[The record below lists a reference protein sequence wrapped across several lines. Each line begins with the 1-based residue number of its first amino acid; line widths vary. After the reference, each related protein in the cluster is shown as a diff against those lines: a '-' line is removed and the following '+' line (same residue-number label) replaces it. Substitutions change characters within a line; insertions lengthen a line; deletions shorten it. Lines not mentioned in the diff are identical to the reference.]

1 MSNILAE
8 ELEEFEQWRQDNL
21 KRIDLLAGWLE
32 EQELDSAG
40 TKTLLS
46 EMHVRLRS
54 EQFKVAFVAE
64 SSRGKSELINA
75 IFFANSGRRI
85 MPVMIGRTTM
95 CPVEIGYDKTLPPC
109 IRLLPLETRLED
121 QALAQWRYE
130 NEDAWVVENL
140 DIDNVDRLAEAMKKI
155 NECKLITPYEARE
168 LGLWVE
174 DDQGKPFITNPL
186 GLIEVPKWR
195 HAIVNYPHPLLKRG
209 ISILDTPGLN
219 SVGLEPEL
227 ALDLLPQAHAVMFV
241 LSADSGV
248 TRSDL
253 QIWED
258 YLSGPNTAERPC
270 YVLLN
275 KIDVLWDDLISPE
288 DADIYLEEQRKRCAE
303 FLHLPVSRILPVSA
317 QKALVGKIK
326 ADVKLLENS
335 KILSVERMLVREIL
349 PKRQEFLKQA
359 LVASVTELETQV
371 TQRLNQRVQLID
383 QQLDELQNMN
393 SKNTSLA
400 NQYMTRYIGQKETLE
415 SLRQQASKMRVLEKK
430 LIRQIGKDINHE
442 VIQQA
447 LLDLSVAIQDTGL
460 RVSLAKVFEKGIAQL
475 KAQAQKAEKRAGELE
490 KLVSHHIE
498 ELSEQ
503 YGISL
508 LIPPSPGV
516 GDLLTDI
523 ETLHQRHQAFFS
535 TNQILR
541 LRRSHQAE
549 QVFKALLTRARSIFD
564 EAFEKLEL
572 WSNNA
577 YSVLVVQVRDVERLT
592 QKLYDGIQRVYEA
605 KEPLNE
611 RVDQLEDDRLNLFQ
625 TITRFDK
632 IMLGF
637 KDVSEEYRNSLYPDE
652 DKLIV
657 QDDNGEEDAKSQDA
671 TLELDKLQN
680 LKADH
685 QDTNVNAEMDASVS
699 GRVERALPQD
709 EQDFDLESDEQAEI
723 RESTTKSKAGT
734 TDEHHA
740 EIIAPD
746 FNLLQEIDLEINS
759 QISEKTSSVSDDKPN
774 EESKEDDF
782 EVPGFDLLDD
792 ADIEETQEVLLNSNL
807 SDESEFEG
815 GMPPNLNMVDD
826 ESDYVQNVDPAEQG
840 LEQTDI
846 SNLAINEEDDEL
858 SSPGICENGSEKSQS

>member
-8 ELEEFEQWRQDNL
+8 ELDEFEQWRQDNL
-21 KRIDLLAGWLE
+21 KRIDLLAVWLE
-32 EQELDSAG
+32 EQGLESAG
-40 TKTLLS
+40 TKALLS

-64 SSRGKSELINA
+64 CSRGKSELINA

-95 CPVEIGYDKTLPPC
+95 CPVEIGYDKAWPAC

-121 QALAQWRYE
+121 KTLAQWRYE
-130 NEDAWVVENL
+130 NEDAWVVEEL
-140 DIDNVDRLAEAMKKI
+140 DIDDVDRLAEAIKKI

-168 LGLWVE
+168 LGLWVDE
-174 DDQGKPFITNPL
+174 DEGKPVVTNAL

-195 HAIVNYPHPLLKRG
+195 HVIVNYPHPLLKRG
-209 ISILDTPGLN
+209 ISVLDTPGLN

-241 LSADSGV
+241 LAADTGV

-258 YLSGPNTAERPC
+258 YLSGANMVERPC

-275 KIDVLWDDLISPE
+275 KIDVLWDDLISAQ
-288 DADIYLEEQRKRCAE
+288 DVAMHLEAQRKVCADL
-303 FLHLPVSRILPVSA
+303 LHIPVSKILPVSA

-326 ADVKLLENS
+326 GDAKLVERS
-335 KILSVERMLVREIL
+335 RILSVERMLVREIL

-359 LVASVTELETQV
+359 LAASITELETQV
-371 TQRLNQRVQLID
+371 SQRLNQRVQLID
-383 QQLDELQNMN
+383 QQLDELQSVN

-415 SLRQQASKMRVLEKK
+415 SLRQQASQMRVLEKK
-430 LIRQIGKDINHE
+430 LLRQIGKDINHS
-442 VIQQA
+442 VIQHA

-475 KAQAQKAEKRAGELE
+475 RVQARKAERRAGELE
-490 KLVSHHIE
+490 KMVSQHVQ

-508 LIPPSPGV
+508 LVPPSPGV

-523 ETLHQRHQAFFS
+523 DTLHQRHQAFFNA
-535 TNQILR
+535 NQILR

-572 WSNNA
+572 WSDNA

-592 QKLYDGIQRVYEA
+592 QRLYDGIQRVYEA

-611 RVDQLEDDRLNLFQ
+611 RVDQLEDDRLSLFQ
-625 TITRFDK
+625 VITQFDQ
-632 IMLGF
+632 MVLGF
-637 KDVSEEYRNSLYPDE
+637 KDHSEEFRNSLYPDE
-652 DKLIV
+652 SRFIV
-657 QDDNGEEDAKSQDA
+657 STDDAGQAEQSDVSLVLDVLHGLNTSAEEDDLGSTVLGAGAGADA
-671 TLELDKLQN
+671 IKDNDESLN
-680 LKADH
+680 
-685 QDTNVNAEMDASVS
+685 VS
-699 GRVERALPQD
+699 GELTAGVD
-709 EQDFDLESDEQAEI
+709 GDIVTEQIAEVV
-723 RESTTKSKAGT
+723 
-734 TDEHHA
+734 
-740 EIIAPD
+740 APD
-746 FNLLQEIDLEINS
+746 
-759 QISEKTSSVSDDKPN
+759 
-774 EESKEDDF
+774 
-782 EVPGFDLLDD
+782 FDLLDEMAWRVGYEKEADPDELKPGEPD
-792 ADIEETQEVLLNSNL
+792 AVELQ
-807 SDESEFEG
+807 
-815 GMPPNLNMVDD
+815 GMPTSKD
-826 ESDYVQNVDPAEQG
+826 EENHEQKFVSEEPDLSQGNVPD
-840 LEQTDI
+840 LTTDE
-846 SNLAINEEDDEL
+846 NDEDAQAL
-858 SSPGICENGSEKSQS
+858 PPSENNIKKM